1 MLFVFSCSKDESNSE
16 GVRHTL
22 TIAKPKNGTVTS
34 DPKGINCGSHGIACK
49 AQVADGAKIKLIAT
63 ADAGYELGA
72 WGGAC
77 RGSDKKTCEL
87 TMNADKI
94 ANKIFN
100 LPNEY
105 TLTIDPR
112 PINGTIISDTGDIN
126 CGDGNNDCDFSFK
139 RGSEVIL
146 TASSAKGYELED
158 WGGDC
163 KDTNTR
169 ANCTLTMDADKSV
182 TKAFNPLGKKTL
194 TITKPTHGK
203 IINDAGSIN
212 CGSGVGETACSAT
225 FDHGTGVTLTA
236 TPEANYGLE
245 AWGGDC
251 SGLGATC
258 TVAMTTNKTVA
269 KTFTIA
275 QRTLTIATRP
285 ANGTITSNPSGINCG
300 ESNTTC
306 STTFDHGTSVTL
318 TAAPKVGYELGTWGG
333 TDCSSETNAATCTL
347 TMDADKT
354 GITKAFTIIQ
364 RTLTI
369 ATKPANGTITSN
381 PSGINCG
388 ESNATCEADF
398 DHGTSVTLT
407 AAPKADYVL
416 GVWSGDDCAG
426 LGVTCIL
433 TMNANK
439 TVSKGFIATGGGVV
453 DTDGDGVA
461 DTDDVDDDNDGLIE
475 VHNLDMFNNI
485 RHNLA
490 GTSYK
495 TSSSAAH
502 NRDGAPSAE
511 TVNCTTATASVY
523 LCGYEL
529 TTDLDFATAGSY
541 EGSSVND
548 NWRPLDSSSHVIAAK
563 DAVNAGF
570 NGITDFAS
578 IFDGNGHSISHLY
591 MRNTSRGNVGLFRSI
606 TADAAIRSLGV
617 VDANLYIGI
626 AGASTDGTGAL
637 VGVNS
642 VGLIL
647 ASYAKGGTVND
658 SGGRAGGLVG
668 INGGSIIACY
678 AAVDVNGSAGDDTT
692 LGGLVGNNRIQ
703 ILNVISG
710 TSNIVDGSI
719 IASYATGN
727 VNTGDGNDDNVGGL
741 VGVGDYITASYA
753 TGNVDGGAGSDT
765 NIGALAGAGNGV
777 FGGPMVIVVS
787 YGFGSVMNGRAN
799 SDGAPGSKTV
809 NGLTL
814 SNAGSQ
820 WDDAA
825 SKTKGAWD
833 FGTDSQP
840 PALKYADYDGDM
852 AGVDYCALF
861 PEKIPGTNIDLECGT
876 TLLPGQ
882 RP

>member
-1 MLFVFSCSKDESNSE
+1 MKLNNKIRLHFVAPLVRTGMSFLNKNFSTSFLGVFFALSLLFVFSCSKDESNSE
-16 GVRHTL
+16 SVKYTL
-22 TIAKPKNGTVTS
+22 IISKPKNGTVTS
-34 DPKGINCGSHGIACK
+34 EPKGINCGSEGIACK
-49 AQVADGAKIKLIAT
+49 AQVADGAKIKLIAA

-77 RGSDKKTCEL
+77 NGQDKKTCEL
-87 TMNADKI
+87 TINANKI

-100 LPNEY
+100 LPDEY
-105 TLTIDPR
+105 TLAIDPK
-112 PINGTIISDTGDIN
+112 PINGTIISDIGDIN
-126 CGDGNNDCDFSFK
+126 CGGGNNDCDFSFK
-139 RGSEVIL
+139 RDSEVIL
-146 TASSAKGYELED
+146 TAAPAGGYALGNWD
-158 WGGDC
+158 GDDCSGPGNTC
-163 KDTNTR
+163 K
-169 ANCTLTMDADKSV
+169 LTMNADKTVSK
-182 TKAFNPLGKKTL
+182 TFTIAQYTL
-194 TITKPTHGK
+194 TITAPTNGT
-203 IINDAGSIN
+203 IASSPPGIN
-212 CGSGVGETACSAT
+212 CESGDTTKTDCEADFV
-225 FDHGTGVTLTA
+225 HGTNVTLTA
-236 TPEANYGLE
+236 MPKTDYEFGD
-245 AWGGDC
+245 WSGGAC
-251 SGLGATC
+251 SGSGATC
-258 TVAMTTNKTVA
+258 AVVMTTNKTV
-269 KTFTIA
+269 
-275 QRTLTIATRP
+275 
-285 ANGTITSNPSGINCG
+285 
-300 ESNTTC
+300 
-306 STTFDHGTSVTL
+306 
-318 TAAPKVGYELGTWGG
+318 
-333 TDCSSETNAATCTL
+333 
-347 TMDADKT
+347 
-354 GITKAFTIIQ
+354 TKAFTIIQ
-364 RTLTI
+364 HTLTVSSPI
-369 ATKPANGTITSN
+369 CGTVTDGDST
-381 PSGINCG
+381 INCG
-388 ESNATCEADF
+388 SGGNDCSAQF
-398 DHGTSVTLT
+398 DKGKSVTLT
-407 AAPKADYVL
+407 AMADTDYTI
-416 GVWSGDDCAG
+416 GDWGGDCSGSACTLSMD
-426 LGVTCIL
+426 T
-433 TMNANK
+433 NK
-439 TVSKGFIATGGGVV
+439 TVTKAFTISPSANDEDNDCAS
-453 DTDGDGVA
+453 DTN
-461 DTDDVDDDNDGLIE
+461 DVDDDNNGLIE

-591 MRNTSRGNVGLFRSI
+591 MRNASRGNVGLFRSI